1 MLSETLTAGLEHYR
15 IGPKIRALRQK
26 KKLGLVQLGAH
37 TGLSPAMLSKIE
49 RGQLFPTLPTL
60 LRIALVFGVGLEH
73 FFVETEERPAV
84 AVIRR
89 SDRLRLPDRPDEE
102 PPSYVFESLDF
113 PVTDRVMESFYAEFP
128 VRSKPSKPHQHGRAE
143 FIYVIEGQLVV
154 NVDGTDVVLDEGDSM
169 YFDSSA
175 PHSYRRESQSVCAA
189 IVVVAP
195 Q

>member
-26 KKLGLVQLGAH
+26 KKLGLVQLGEH

-89 SDRLRLPDRPDEE
+89 NDRLRLPDRPDEE

-113 PVTDRVMESFYAEFP
+113 PVTDRAMESFYAEFP

-143 FIYVIEGQLVV
+143 FIYVIEGQLAV
-154 NVDGTDVVLDEGDSM
+154 NVDGTDFVLDEGDSM

-175 PHSYRRESQSVCAA
+175 PHSYRRESRSVCAA